1 MNLVMIHARKTLER
15 TGGFT
20 MTGDGVRA
28 LLNHNIGH
36 LRMHSVRC
44 FHGPDDGGFAVGA
57 VQGDWEVIEAHQIDD
72 DEIFRDIVLRHYEDF
87 PQCALGAWL
96 SPSTG
101 QIIFDP
107 IMIVNDFIEAE
118 FHADLNNQIAVYD
131 FRKQETVYME
141 NTSTHPHIL
150 DMEDE

>member
-1 MNLVMIHARKTLER
+1 MIHLTLMNHARSLIER

-20 MTGDGVRA
+20 MTGDGVRTILQYRRHMDYSRSDLSGA
-28 LLNHNIGH
+28 
-36 LRMHSVRC
+36 
-44 FHGPDDGGFAVGA
+44 FHGPDDGGFAVGT
-57 VQGDWEVIEAHQIDD
+57 VQGDWEVIEAHQIDN
-72 DEIFRDIVLRHYEDF
+72 DEIFHNIILRHYEDF
-87 PQCALGAWL
+87 PECALGAWL

-141 NTSTHPHIL
+141 
-150 DMEDE
+150 DE

>member
-1 MNLVMIHARKTLER
+1 MNLVMTHARNTLER

-28 LLNHNIGH
+28 LLNQKIGS
-36 LRMHSVRC
+36 LRNWRA

-57 VQGDWEVIEAHQIDD
+57 VQGDWEVIEAHQIDN
-72 DEIFRDIVLRHYEDF
+72 DEIFHNIILRHYEDF
-87 PQCALGAWL
+87 PECALGAWL

-141 NTSTHPHIL
+141 
-150 DMEDE
+150 DE